1 MDPWIKYF
9 KELQIVIQ
17 TKDLHFQYSADSFS
31 LRIPDVRVESG
42 EKVAITGASGS
53 GKTTFLS
60 LLSGILL
67 PNSGEISVGG
77 NEVSRLSDRKRR
89 EFRLR
94 NIGFVF
100 QDFELI
106 EYLSA
111 HDNILLPFRLNPAMR
126 MNAEVLSRAI
136 ELASK
141 MGIEDKM
148 KRYPSQL
155 SQGEKQRVALCR
167 ALITNPE
174 YVFADEATGNLD
186 PENKKLIL
194 DLLMKELALT
204 GGTLLAITHDHA
216 LIDRFD
222 RTIDFNKIASG

>member
-1 MDPWIKYF
+1 M
-9 KELQIVIQ
+9 IQ

-67 PNSGEISVGG
+67 PNSGEILVGG
-77 NEVSRLSDRKRR
+77 NQVSRLSDRKRR
-89 EFRLR
+89 EFRLKT
-94 NIGFVF
+94 IGFVF

-126 MNAEVLSRAI
+126 LNPEVVSRAG

-141 MGIEDKM
+141 MGIDDKM

-186 PENKKLIL
+186 PENKELIL
-194 DLLMKELALT
+194 DLLMKELALS

-222 RTIDFNKIASG
+222 RTIDFNEIAAG

>member
-1 MDPWIKYF
+1 MINT
-9 KELQIVIQ
+9 V
-17 TKDLHFQYSADSFS
+17 DLGFQYSADSFS
-31 LRIPDVRVESG
+31 LRIPELKIESG
-42 EKVAITGASGS
+42 EKVAITGASGC

-67 PNSGEISVGG
+67 PDAGTISVDG
-77 NEVSRLSDRKRR
+77 NKIHEMSDRKRR

-94 NIGFVF
+94 TIGFVF

-106 EYLSA
+106 DYLSA

-126 MNAEVLSRAI
+126 LIPEVISRAN

-141 MGIEDKM
+141 MGIDDKL

-167 ALITNPE
+167 ALITNPA

-186 PENKKLIL
+186 PENKRLIL
-194 DLLMKELALT
+194 DLLMKELQET
-204 GGTLLAITHDHA
+204 NGTLLAITHDLE

-222 RTIDFNKIASG
+222 RVIDFNEIANR